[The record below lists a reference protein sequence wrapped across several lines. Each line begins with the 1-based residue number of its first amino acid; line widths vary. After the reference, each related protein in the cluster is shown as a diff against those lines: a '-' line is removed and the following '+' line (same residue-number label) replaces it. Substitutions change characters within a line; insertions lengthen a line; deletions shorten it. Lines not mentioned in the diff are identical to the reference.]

1 MVATPFLLCQVG
13 VDEDLCG
20 GSVLVEGDCFGFECH
35 LVGDVGS
42 VVIVMVGCS
51 FQFVGGVCLSGGTV
65 TSINHGLENV
75 KHKFAIF

>member
-1 MVATPFLLCQVG
+1 MSYLAIALRMW
-13 VDEDLCG
+13 
-20 GSVLVEGDCFGFECH
+20 SRYI
-35 LVGDVGS
+35 S

-65 TSINHGLENV
+65 HSIRHGVDIV